1 MKLDTNESRILK
13 VIFKLSRGRRLTF
26 HQFTELGGKYGFTK
40 YVNYRL
46 FSIYNTYV
54 SADVNWDTLELDPRK
69 IDTLINKI
77 RFVKDNPNNVI
88 EVFDLDDDFIYNHI
102 NFTKAGIEFSF
113 PYEDREITEN
123 MLGMDDHQ
131 YRLYQ
136 QATGYGG
143 EGGYRPDEYGDGEY
157 SIINIFDDKNKEL
170 LSTILLYIGEQLLAN
185 KLLDSENDSENDSE
199 KLYNE
204 IGSAFNEKLDSAE
217 IFSDITGEWAN
228 LVQYSSQESIE
239 EEFENHIKDIIFR
252 NLEDFIVPY
261 DFMIKYLEKNPEV
274 QSFEQMKDVPLID
287 DNLYLEDAYFSY
299 DINDVA
305 LNNYIN
311 NILDNIIIEL
321 ESDLEDED
329 SSISKRTNNID
340 QFNKILKDLKF
351 NKNENKELFYVRTPT
366 KMIKINYKDIDYLNG
381 VVNLTVTQIGQSRI
395 NTPPKQH
402 KIPFDDISNYVLSK
416 ELFERII
423 KLLGSIN
430 EN

>member
-1 MKLDTNESRILK
+1 MKLDANESRILK
-13 VIFKLSRGRRLTF
+13 VISKLSRGRRLTF
-26 HQFTELGGKYGFTK
+26 HQFTELGGKYGFIK

-77 RFVKDNPNNVI
+77 QFVKDNPNNVI
-88 EVFDLDDDFIYNHI
+88 KVFDLDDDFIYNHI
-102 NFTKAGIEFSF
+102 DFTRSGIEFTF
-113 PYEDREITEN
+113 NYEDREVTEK
-123 MLGMDDHQ
+123 MLGIDGHQ
-131 YRLYQ
+131 YLLYQ

-143 EGGYRPDEYGDGEY
+143 EGGYRPDEYDDGEY

-170 LSTILLYIGEQLLAN
+170 LSTILSYIGEQLLAN
-185 KLLDSENDSENDSE
+185 KLMNSKNDNEE
-199 KLYNE
+199 LYNE
-204 IGSAFNEKLDSAE
+204 IGSVFNEKLDSAE

-239 EEFENHIKDIIFR
+239 EEFERHIKGIIFY
-252 NLEDFIVPY
+252 NLEDFMVPY
-261 DFMIKYLEKNPEV
+261 DFMIEYLEKNPEV

-287 DNLYLEDAYFSY
+287 DDLYLEDAYFSY
-299 DINDVA
+299 DINYVE

-311 NILDNIIIEL
+311 NILDNTIIEL
-321 ESDLEDED
+321 ESDLEDGD
-329 SSISKRTNNID
+329 SSISKRTKNID

-381 VVNLTVTQIGQSRI
+381 VVNLTVTQIGQPRL